1 MNNTK
6 FLGTGVALIT
16 PFKTD
21 LSLDLKAL
29 EELVDFQI
37 SNGIDYIVVLGTTAE
52 TATLTAEEKE
62 LVKQTIITATKK
74 RVPLVLG
81 LGSNNTHDAVSQIKS
96 SSFEGFDAL
105 LSVSP
110 FYNKPSQNGIYQHF
124 KCIAEAS
131 ELPIILYN
139 VPGRTGSNMQPET
152 VVKLAED
159 FENIIGI
166 KEAAGDFEQAMTL
179 IRDTPKDFLV
189 ISGEDMLT
197 LPMVLAGGSGVISVM
212 AEGFPKLY
220 STMVKL
226 ALERQVDQAYQIH
239 YQLMKGINL
248 IFQEGNPSGIK
259 AVFEHLGLA
268 KSIVR
273 LPLLEASAQLKVQL
287 KTFMKTL

>member
-6 FLGTGVALIT
+6 FSGTGVALIT

-81 LGSNNTHDAVSQIKS
+81 LGSNNTQDAVSQIKS

-131 ELPIILYN
+131 DLPIILYN

-152 VVKLAED
+152 VVKLAEE

-212 AEGFPKLY
+212 AEGFPKPY
-220 STMVKL
+220 SAMVKL
-226 ALERQVDQAYQIH
+226 GLERQVDQAYQIH
-239 YQLMKGINL
+239 YQLMQGINL

-268 KSIVR
+268 ESAVR
-273 LPLLEASAQLKVQL
+273 LPLVEASAQLKTQL